1 MDMTILEHSI
11 AWAKG
16 EQFEGMCIAI
26 GGVIT
31 MVVAFLFWK
40 YGTTPNAKA
49 LVVPSLVLGVL
60 FVLMG
65 IAMINSNGK
74 RPAEFQQA
82 YESDHAQFL
91 LDEKKR
97 VEEFQIL
104 YPISL
109 GVSATFFLIT
119 LIAFVWSKN
128 PTFHAIGI
136 ALAVFGIALIVID
149 YFSKERAAIYYE
161 LILQQLQ

>member
-1 MDMTILEHSI
+1 MSILEHSI
-11 AWAKG
+11 AWARG

-26 GGVIT
+26 GGVAT

-40 YGTTPNAKA
+40 YGTSPNAKS
-49 LVVPSLVLGVL
+49 LVLPSLVLGVL
-60 FVLMG
+60 FILMG
-65 IAMINSNGK
+65 LTMINSNGK
-74 RPAEFQQA
+74 RPAQFQQA
-82 YESDHAQFL
+82 YESDRTQFL

-97 VEEFQIL
+97 VEDFQIL

-109 GVSATFFLIT
+109 GVSAFFFLIT
-119 LIAFVWSKN
+119 IIAFVWSKN

-136 ALAVFGIALIVID
+136 ALSTFGLALIVID

-161 LILQQLQ
+161 HILQQLQ

>member
-1 MDMTILEHSI
+1 MNILEYSI

-16 EQFEGMCIAI
+16 EQFEGLCIAI

-31 MVVAFLFWK
+31 LLVTFLFWK
-40 YGTTPNAKA
+40 YGSTLNAKS
-49 LVVPSLVLGVL
+49 LVLPGLVLGVL

-74 RPAEFQQA
+74 RPAAFQRA
-82 YESDHAQFL
+82 YKSDSAQFL
-91 LDEKKR
+91 FDEKQR

-109 GVSATFFLIT
+109 GVSAVCFLIT
-119 LIAFVWSKN
+119 LFAFV
-128 PTFHAIGI
+128 
-136 ALAVFGIALIVID
+136 
-149 YFSKERAAIYYE
+149 
-161 LILQQLQ
+161 